1 MNLTPAQQEQG
12 RRNFLKA
19 LAGTPALAML
29 GVTSFFRGPVKGGPV
44 RVGFIGTGGQGR
56 ALLGVASPPFVEVR
70 ALCDINPAQLAQAD
84 AILEKNKLPP
94 ARHYAQWQQMLEKE
108 DLEAVVM
115 APPLWMHADLAVGCL
130 DAGKHVLCEKMMA
143 WDVPGCERMRDA
155 AARNRRVLEIGYQ
168 RFYSPLYQA
177 AYEGIIQK
185 GLLGDVY
192 HARLAWHRNGNWR
205 RQGTPPAP
213 DYNPSSWGYPS
224 FEHLL
229 NWRLYK
235 KYSRGLFAELG
246 SHQLSIANWVFGAP
260 PEAVYASGGVYRF
273 KDGREVDDHL
283 YGTFDYP
290 GGRTAV
296 FSSIESNAFDNYYE
310 MFLGTKGTLIMSAET
325 EAFLF
330 EEGGTAGRTSV
341 EVTPAGPGP
350 VLESTET
357 QPGNRPTDPRQATT
371 APQRF
376 ERRTSS
382 KLEIERFAAA
392 VRTGQPLACG
402 LERAMHSA
410 RACIRA
416 TESLEQRARLTI

>member
-29 GVTSFFRGPVKGGPV
+29 GVTSFLRGPVKGGPV

-56 ALLGVASPPFVEVR
+56 ALLGVARPPFVEVR

-84 AILEKNKLPP
+84 AMLEKNKLPP

-108 DLEAVVM
+108 DLEAVIM
-115 APPLWMHADLAVGCL
+115 APPLWMHADLVVGCL

-143 WDVPGCERMRDA
+143 WDAAGCERMRDA
-155 AARNRRVLEIGYQ
+155 AIRNRRVLEIGYQ

-177 AYEGIIQK
+177 AYDGIIQK
-185 GLLGDVY
+185 GLLGEVY

-205 RQGTPPAP
+205 RQGKPPAP
-213 DYNPSSWGYPS
+213 DYDPSPFGYPT

-246 SHQLSIANWVFGAP
+246 SHQLSIASWIFGAP
-260 PEAVYASGGVYRF
+260 PDAVYASGGVYRF

-310 MFLGTKGTLIMSAET
+310 MFLGTKGTLIMSAES

-330 EEGGTAGRTSV
+330 EEGSTAARTSV

-350 VLESTET
+350 VLESSET
-357 QPGNRPTDPRQATT
+357 QPGNRPTDTRQGAT

-382 KLEIERFAAA
+382 KLEVERFAAA

-402 LERAMHSA
+402 PDRAMHSA

-416 TESLEQRARLTI
+416 TESLEQRARLAI